1 LHGDAVLDRTLAL
14 CPRELGDAMRMHAF
28 VSSGWYPI
36 EQLAQLHEAAM
47 RACDKGPE
55 LSRALGREG
64 VLDDFRTGVNRLIT
78 LAITPESILKWAP
91 RILGLYYDRGRIVVE
106 ESGEGRGMARF
117 EGFDG
122 FSRPVWEDLIG
133 GCLGTLEVAGGK
145 TASARVLSGGQD
157 GDSHLGVAFRWTH

>member
-1 LHGDAVLDRTLAL
+1 
-14 CPRELGDAMRMHAF
+14 MRMHAF
-28 VSSGWYPI
+28 VSRGWYPI
-36 EQLAQLHEAAM
+36 EQLAQLHQAAM

-64 VLDDFRTGVNRLIT
+64 ILDDFRTGVNRLIT

-106 ESGEGRGMARF
+106 ESGDGRGMARF

-122 FSRPVWEDLIG
+122 FSRPVWEDSDRRLPRHARSRRRQDRQRARPLGGSGRRLAPGGRLPLDALSDALVLIR
-133 GCLGTLEVAGGK
+133 
-145 TASARVLSGGQD
+145 SRFAR
-157 GDSHLGVAFRWTH
+157 